1 MRLAHTS
8 GVSCESVSGSVLRG
22 HGRSSGAWGGATVTP
37 VVFDEIGEW
46 SQIKLEIIEKFAAA
60 YSRIFGAERQR
71 RFHHEYIDAFAGAG
85 LHISKSTGQVVA
97 GSPLR
102 ALDVVPPFKAY
113 HFIDLDG
120 DKAALLERLVR
131 ERGAMAQVYRGDCNE
146 ILLVRIFPTLR
157 YEDYKRALCLL
168 DPYGLHL
175 KWQVM
180 KTAGGLRTIDMILNF
195 PVADINRNVLWRH
208 PERVDP
214 ADIAR
219 MTAWWGDDSWR
230 RIAYRREQTLFGDE
244 EEVKEDTGVVVRAF
258 QDRLRS
264 VAGFTHVPD
273 PLPMRN
279 SQNAVVYYL
288 FFASQNQA
296 GARIINDIFKRY
308 RRGRG

>member
-1 MRLAHTS
+1 M
-8 GVSCESVSGSVLRG
+8 
-22 HGRSSGAWGGATVTP
+22 P

-60 YSRIFGAERQR
+60 YSRIFGAERQQ
-71 RFHHEYIDAFAGAG
+71 RFQHEYVDAFAGSG
-85 LHISKSTGQVVA
+85 LHISRATGQLVA

-102 ALDVVPPFKAY
+102 ALEVAPPFKAY

-120 DKAALLERLVR
+120 DKVALLERLVR
-131 ERGAMAQVYRGDCNE
+131 ERGATAQIYRGDCNE
-146 ILLVRIFPTLR
+146 ILLDRIFPTLR

-180 KTAGGLRTIDMILNF
+180 KTAGELRTIDMILNF

-219 MTAWWGDDSWR
+219 MTVWWGDDSWR
-230 RIAYRREQTLFGDE
+230 RIAYRKEATLFGDE
-244 EEVKEDTGVVVRAF
+244 EEVKADIRTVVTAF
-258 QDRLRS
+258 RDRLRT
-264 VAGFTHVPD
+264 VAGFLQVPE

-279 SQNAVVYYL
+279 SQNAIVYYL
-288 FFASQNQA
+288 FFASQNQT
-296 GARIINDIFKRY
+296 GARIITDIFRRY
-308 RRGRG
+308 RTGGG

>member
-1 MRLAHTS
+1 M
-8 GVSCESVSGSVLRG
+8 
-22 HGRSSGAWGGATVTP
+22 TP
-37 VVFDEIGEW
+37 VAFDEIGEW

-60 YSRIFGAERQR
+60 YSMIFGAERQQ
-71 RFHHEYIDAFAGAG
+71 RFQHEYVDAFAGAG
-85 LHISKSTGQVVA
+85 LHISRATGQLVA

-102 ALDVVPPFKAY
+102 ALEVVPPFKAY

-120 DKAALLERLVR
+120 DRVALLERLVR
-131 ERGAMAQVYRGDCNE
+131 ERGAAAHIYRGDCNE
-146 ILLVRIFPTLR
+146 ILLGRIFPTLR

-180 KTAGGLRTIDMILNF
+180 KTAGELRTIDMILNF

-230 RIAYRREQTLFGDE
+230 GIAYRKEATLFGDE
-244 EEVKEDTGVVVRAF
+244 EEVKADTRTVVNAF
-258 QDRLRS
+258 RDRLRT
-264 VAGFTHVPD
+264 VAGFPQVPE

-279 SQNAVVYYL
+279 SQNAIVYYL
-288 FFASQNQA
+288 FFASQNQT
-296 GARIINDIFKRY
+296 GARIITDIFRRY
-308 RRGRG
+308 RTGGG